1 MTTGSPVRP
10 GAALRGRPFHLHHVR
25 RAGATIAGVPIVRA
39 VAVGLLT
46 LSLMAVACNKDVDPD
61 QALAQGLAQQE
72 AGNTDAAAA
81 LYQQVLD
88 VRPDDKFANYNLG
101 VIEQADGRTQLA
113 EGYYRAALDTDPNFE
128 PALYN
133 LATIRTT
140 VGANQEAIDLYV
152 RVLALDPDNAA
163 AHFNLGILYR
173 DAGRAKEAT
182 QHLNAALK
190 LDPSLADRLMTNPV
204 PPAGGHGSGA
214 GDASAS
220 ATP

>member
-1 MTTGSPVRP
+1 
-10 GAALRGRPFHLHHVR
+10 VR
-25 RAGATIAGVPIVRA
+25 RAGATIAGVPFVRA
-39 VAVGLLT
+39 VAAGLLT
-46 LSLMAVACNKDVDPD
+46 LSLVTVACSKDVDPE

-133 LATIRTT
+133 LATIRTD

-173 DAGRAKEAT
+173 DAGMAKEAT
-182 QHLNAALK
+182 H
-190 LDPSLADRLMTNPV
+190 DEPGPTRGWPRFGRRRRV
-204 PPAGGHGSGA
+204 GHGDA
-214 GDASAS
+214 LASA
-220 ATP
+220 PGRRIHHVDQRRHPEEHPDQ

>member
-1 MTTGSPVRP
+1 VTTGSPVRP
-10 GAALRGRPFHLHHVR
+10 GAALRGRPFHSRHVR
-25 RAGATIAGVPIVRA
+25 RTGATIAGVPIVRA

-61 QALAQGLAQQE
+61 QALAHGLAQQE
-72 AGNTDAAAA
+72 AG
-81 LYQQVLD
+81 
-88 VRPDDKFANYNLG
+88 RPDDKFANYNLG

-204 PPAGGHGSGA
+204 PPAGGNPGS
-214 GDASAS
+214 DATSPS